1 METKKGALVNS
12 YIEVWGWTA
21 KFGSKN
27 GCGPYNFIKKKK
39 KN

>member
-1 METKKGALVNS
+1 MEAKKGALVS
-12 YIEVWGWTA
+12 CYIEVWGWTA
-21 KFGSKN
+21 KFESKN